1 MQDLQEGVELD
12 VISWAVGLIAGT
24 RLPLPHAMGIAAATS
39 VAIRIY
45 QYFLTDPR
53 AWGAEF
59 PADWLGATAMIV
71 VSCVFAYIGSIF
83 RARRERRTSLEGS
96 RA

>member
-1 MQDLQEGVELD
+1 MLDLQEGVELD

-24 RLPLPHAMGIAAATS
+24 RLPLPLAMGIAAGTS
-39 VAIRIY
+39 VAIRLY
-45 QYFLTDPR
+45 QYFLTDLR
-53 AWGAEF
+53 VWAAEF

-71 VSCVFAYIGSIF
+71 VSWVFAYIGSIF
-83 RARRERRTSLEGS
+83 RARRTRRASLEGS